1 MRFNIDLDNIKY
13 IKILCF
19 DREEKPC
26 TIKAAIKKINEKEI
40 IACAKFDEEFFVETP
55 SDVTLSIVCTDGL
68 YRTKTKLKTVENA
81 EPYLVFVLEV
91 PQGLE
96 YQQNREY
103 FRVPVEYNCVYS
115 IRTQDEINRVDA
127 KTIDISANGVSIL
140 LPELVV
146 SDGESYLEIS
156 VEGIDIRSRVQ
167 YIRSEKLNNGYKV
180 SFKFTQ
186 ITNQDKDFISKVCIQ
201 KQLEQ
206 RRNSIS

>member
-13 IKILCF
+13 IKILCM
-19 DREEKPC
+19 DKDDKPC
-26 TIKAAIKKINEKEI
+26 TIKAAIKKINEREI
-40 IACAKFDEEFFVETP
+40 IACAKFDEEFFVATP

-81 EPYLVFVLEV
+81 EPYLIFALEI

-103 FRVPVEYNCVYS
+103 FRVPVEYDCVYS
-115 IRTQDEINRVDA
+115 VRTQDEINRVDA

-140 LPELVV
+140 LPELII
-146 SDGESYLEIS
+146 SEDESYLEIS
-156 VEGIDIRSRVQ
+156 IEGIDIRSRVQ
-167 YIRSEKLNNGYKV
+167 YIRSEKLDKGYKV